1 MSDNYLEARGMASNK
16 LSYLS
21 NGTTTGGQL
30 SALPQVWL
38 TLVDNPEET
47 ASGYYKKGMAFAG
60 VMTGLW
66 CV

>member
-1 MSDNYLEARGMASNK
+1 MASNK
-16 LSYLS
+16 LSSLS
-21 NGTTTGGQL
+21 NGTATGGQL

-47 ASGYYKKGMAFAG
+47 ASGYYKKGMIFSG
-60 VMTGLW
+60 VMTALW